1 MPKGWLR
8 QAVVVIIMLVA
19 LGSCAGLL
27 VGAPTR
33 ADTSDSSLADAPM
46 LPRDFVLPIP
56 LFAPDSAWNQT
67 ATGAAVLP
75 ESDQQILVTYRV
87 LHGDTTSLYPP
98 EPGEWWPV
106 TWVNF
111 DEYTIPIFRAG
122 SGQQSVLICDYDG
135 TTWWPSPK
143 FESEQEGGPVPVPAP
158 VGMVRPASPQGTESD
173 GWLVLYHRDTFTAY
187 DFWQATTQRNG
198 ECESWGAG
206 YTGAAILEA
215 GAADFFDVRGSG
227 ANVDTYSSA
236 RATGPP
242 LLAGLILPED
252 VESGAISHAL
262 ALAIPGPRNLSNDP
276 FEPLSSDYFY
286 PASTTETDYYNTNP
300 YALAAGQRIRLKQ
313 TLVDDSG
320 DPIDE
325 NQLAPI
331 TRMFLAALRTYGAYL
346 VDNAG
351 GFVFYAEE
359 ITTAVLHLTDDE
371 VNTLIGEPAGTPLP
385 AGKTKWEVVIET
397 LNDEVVVIPLAY
409 GPEVQDPA
417 TAQITTANFE
427 VVEPATEPTGNTPTP
442 TATGTQTPTSTP
454 TTTPTPTP
462 TVTGSP
468 PPTATPTVTPTATP
482 TGTVTPP
489 TNLVYLP
496 IVVKSYP

>member
-1 MPKGWLR
+1 
-8 QAVVVIIMLVA
+8 
-19 LGSCAGLL
+19 
-27 VGAPTR
+27 
-33 ADTSDSSLADAPM
+33 M
-46 LPRDFVLPIP
+46 LPRDFALPIP
-56 LFAPDSAWNQT
+56 LFAPDSAWNQS

-98 EPGEWWPV
+98 EPAGWWPV

-111 DEYTIPIFRAG
+111 DEYTVPIFRAG
-122 SGQQSVLICDYDG
+122 VGQQNVLICDYDG
-135 TTWWPSPK
+135 TMWWPSPK
-143 FESEQEGGPVPVPAP
+143 FEIDQLGGPVPVSAP
-158 VGMVRPASPQGTESD
+158 VGMVRPASPQGTDSD
-173 GWLVLYHRDTFTAY
+173 GWLVLYHPDRFTTY
-187 DFWQATTQRNG
+187 DFWQATTQRDG

-206 YTGAAILEA
+206 YAGTAILEA
-215 GAADFFDVRGSG
+215 GAVDFFDVRGSG

-262 ALAIPGPRNLSNDP
+262 ALAIPGLRNTSSDP

-300 YALAAGQRIRLKQ
+300 NALAAGQRIRLKQ
-313 TLVDDSG
+313 AIVDDSG

-325 NQLAPI
+325 GQLAPI
-331 TRMFLAALRTYGAYL
+331 TRMFLVALRTYGAYL

-351 GFVFYAEE
+351 GFAFYAEE
-359 ITTAVLHLTDDE
+359 ITTAVLHLNDDE
-371 VNTLIGEPAGTPLP
+371 VNILIGEVPGTPLP
-385 AGKTKWEVVIET
+385 EGKTKWEVVIEK
-397 LNDEVVVIPLAY
+397 LNDEVVEIPFAH

-427 VVEPATEPTGNTPTP
+427 VVEPATEPTGSTPTP
-442 TATGTQTPTSTP
+442 TATATGTQTPT
-454 TTTPTPTP
+454 
-462 TVTGSP
+462 
-468 PPTATPTVTPTATP
+468 PTATSSPSPTATPTATP
-482 TGTVTPP
+482 TGTVKPP